1 MKPENTKTINIAKLP
16 AVMEAL
22 LVWKTDARK
31 RNMDNEDKCIAK
43 KNQRFITKNK

>member
-22 LVWKTDARK
+22 LVWKIDARK
-31 RNMDNEDKCIAK
+31 RNMDNEDKCTAK
-43 KNQRFITKNK
+43 RRMN